1 MSDDKDIDDNF
12 VEDFLKESSGTDFKV
27 PEDYFEGFQ
36 KNVHSKIYQDY
47 TPWWKLPQFK
57 IGVSVLT
64 SLVLVF
70 FVVNE
75 FSENIDQ
82 AKVELNNEELL
93 AYFSENIDEISEAEI
108 LEVLGDKEFSSS
120 AQQMEQSDS
129 TKTEK
134 KKEENN
140 ENPPTLDD
148 FTDDEIY
155 EYMLDEGYGIGEW
168 DNL

>member
-1 MSDDKDIDDNF
+1 MF
-12 VEDFLKESSGTDFKV
+12 FL
-27 PEDYFEGFQ
+27 
-36 KNVHSKIYQDY
+36 
-47 TPWWKLPQFK
+47 
-57 IGVSVLT
+57 
-64 SLVLVF
+64 
-70 FVVNE
+70 VNE

-82 AKVELNNEELL
+82 AKVELNKEELL
-93 AYFSENIDEISEAEI
+93 AYFSDNIDEISEAEI
-108 LEVLGDKEFSSS
+108 LEVLDDKEFSIP
-120 AQQMEQSDS
+120 AQHIEQSDS

-155 EYMLDEGYGIGEW
+155 EYMLDEGYGSGEW

>member
-1 MSDDKDIDDNF
+1 MEDNKDIDDK
-12 VEDFLKESSGTDFKV
+12 VVRDFLEQSSGTEFNV

-36 KNVHSKIYQDY
+36 KNVHSKIYQDHN
-47 TPWWKLPQFK
+47 PWWKLPQIK

-64 SLVLVF
+64 SVVLVF
-70 FVVNE
+70 FVVKE

-82 AKVELNNEELL
+82 AKVELNKQELL
-93 AYFSENIDEISEAEI
+93 VYFSENIDEISEAEI
-108 LEVLGDKEFSSS
+108 LEVMDDRYFMFP
-120 AQQMEQSDS
+120 AQRMEQIDS

-140 ENPPTLDD
+140 ENPPTIDD

-155 EYMLDEGYGIGEW
+155 EYMLDEGYGSGEW

>member
-1 MSDDKDIDDNF
+1 M
-12 VEDFLKESSGTDFKV
+12 
-27 PEDYFEGFQ
+27 
-36 KNVHSKIYQDY
+36 
-47 TPWWKLPQFK
+47 
-57 IGVSVLT
+57 
-64 SLVLVF
+64 
-70 FVVNE
+70 NE

-82 AKVELNNEELL
+82 VKVELNKEELL

-108 LEVLGDKEFSSS
+108 LEVMDEKDFSLP
-120 AQQMEQSDS
+120 AQQPEQRDS
-129 TKTEK
+129 INTEK

-155 EYMLDEGYGIGEW
+155 EYMLDEGYGSGDW